1 MFERIV
7 RGLVDLLAPPRCAA
21 CDLPLVQAA
30 PGFCS
35 GCEPLI
41 DEAAPEPDG
50 MDDAACIYGGPL
62 AEAIVHFKYGGRS
75 DLAAPL
81 ARLLAQRARVLAG
94 QIDLV
99 CCVPLHSTR
108 LRERG
113 YNQSALLAPP
123 VARLLG
129 ARFRPGLLVRVRPTS
144 SQAGLD
150 RAARLRNLRGAF
162 AVHGSV
168 HGRRVLVID
177 DVATTY
183 STLSELRRVLE
194 ATGALAVRS
203 LVLART
209 ERDQQEC

>member
-1 MFERIV
+1 M

-21 CDLPLVQAA
+21 CDLPLVQAV

-41 DEAAPEPDG
+41 DEAVREPES

-62 AEAIVHFKYGGRS
+62 AEAVVRFKYGGRS
-75 DLAAPL
+75 DLVDSL
-81 ARLLAQRARVLAG
+81 ALRLTRRARALSGEV
-94 QIDLV
+94 DVV
-99 CCVPLHSTR
+99 CCVPLHGQR

-113 YNQSALLAPP
+113 YNQSALLSAP
-123 VARLLG
+123 VARVLG
-129 ARFRPGLLVRVRPTS
+129 VRFCPGLLVRERPTS

-162 AVHGSV
+162 RVAGPVRGQ
-168 HGRRVLVID
+168 RVLVVD

-183 STLSELRRVLE
+183 STILALRQVLE
-194 ATGALAVRS
+194 AAGAQSVRS

-209 ERDQQEC
+209 EREQQEC